1 MNIVRENRENQ
12 LAIVKVTVA
21 EPDYIE
27 EVNKKLHEYKRKA
40 NMPGFRPGMVPM
52 SIINKLYRKG
62 AIAEAAY
69 KAASDACFKYIE
81 DEKIDY
87 MGDVMPSDEQGGFDF
102 DNNTEHEFVFE
113 IGLAPEINVEL
124 SADDKITRYK
134 IKADDD
140 MRDSFR
146 QNFLNRFGMMKDVE
160 SIEKDEALT
169 VTLDN
174 GEMKVEEAYVGLV
187 SMTDEQKA
195 PFIGKKKGDQMI
207 VDINELYKN
216 KAQRSAILKLKD
228 AELDAVKPEF
238 NLTIDSIRKFALPDL
253 NEDFFKIAFPE
264 GDVTDE
270 AGFEKFI
277 DERLAEELAKE
288 SENIFGGDVKKYL
301 MEKVNPTLPEEF
313 LKRWLVAINEGKY
326 TAEQVEHDFPAFA
339 EMMKWSVIQKYFIT
353 KLDIKIDNDDML
365 AEAKKLAGMQ
375 LAQYGI
381 QSPAE
386 DMLTDFANR
395 MLGSKEEANRILQM
409 VYDNK
414 IVAAVTPMMKVS
426 SKSVTIEQ
434 LKKIFEKNAAK

>member
-113 IGLAPEINVEL
+113 LGLAPGVNVEL

-195 PFIGKKKGDQMI
+195 PFIGKKKGDTYMKTW
-207 VDINELYKN
+207 E
-216 KAQRSAILKLKD
+216 
-228 AELDAVKPEF
+228 
-238 NLTIDSIRKFALPDL
+238 TIPPKRPAYFYAYLAKICRFFALGKLDWKAAAKRKAEVVSL
-253 NEDFFKIAFPE
+253 
-264 GDVTDE
+264 TDE
-270 AGFEKFI
+270 MALCIPDQRKE
-277 DERLAEELAKE
+277 AEVNAKE
-288 SENIFGGDVKKYL
+288 IGRAMNAFLENLSQESRVIFLRRYWFCDTIAEIAERYGISESKVKMRL
-301 MEKVNPTLPEEF
+301 HRT
-313 LKRWLVAINEGKY
+313 R
-326 TAEQVEHDFPAFA
+326 T
-339 EMMKWSVIQKYFIT
+339 
-353 KLDIKIDNDDML
+353 
-365 AEAKKLAGMQ
+365 Q
-375 LAQYGI
+375 LADYLNKEGI
-381 QSPAE
+381 
-386 DMLTDFANR
+386 
-395 MLGSKEEANRILQM
+395 M
-409 VYDNK
+409 V
-414 IVAAVTPMMKVS
+414 
-426 SKSVTIEQ
+426 
-434 LKKIFEKNAAK
+434 